1 MSKIMKAIIFDA
13 FGTLFQVTDGGSA
26 RSIMQIIMD
35 CGNVV
40 DEKAFMEEWKRYY
53 KKHTR
58 EGSVFKT
65 ERDIFIAR
73 IQMFFD
79 RYGIN
84 KSAKKAADSLL
95 ADALERKIYPETKA
109 VIEEL
114 KKKYL
119 VFIGSNTDN
128 AVLDSIMHKNDLIVH
143 KVYTSENLRCYK
155 PNPVFYLSILKKN
168 NLMAEEVLFVGDSVT
183 DDILGPKSI
192 GMKTIWI
199 DRNGVGG
206 EYGQNQTITD
216 LTGLLTEV

>member
-1 MSKIMKAIIFDA
+1 MQTVKTILFDA
-13 FGTLFQVTDGGSA
+13 FGTLFQTTDGGSA
-26 RSIMQIIMD
+26 RSILHMITN
-35 CGNVV
+35 CGGVV

-58 EGSVFKT
+58 EDSVFKT

-84 KSAKKAADSLL
+84 KSAQKAANSLL
-95 ADALERKIYPETKA
+95 ADALERKMYPEAKA

-114 KKKYL
+114 KKKYR

-128 AVLDSIMHKNDLIVH
+128 AVLDRVMHKNDIIVH

-155 PNPVFYLSILKKN
+155 PNPAFYTAILKEN
-168 NLMAEEVLFVGDSVT
+168 GLMPQDVLFVGDSIT
-183 DDILGPKSI
+183 DDIRGPQSMGI
-192 GMKTIWI
+192 KTVWI
-199 DRNGVGG
+199 DRKGVGG
-206 EYGQNQTITD
+206 EYGQDFTITD
-216 LTGLLTEV
+216 LSGLLTEV

>member
-1 MSKIMKAIIFDA
+1 MKAIIFDA
-13 FGTLFQVTDGGSA
+13 FGTLFQVTNGGSA
-26 RSIMQIIMD
+26 RSIIHIITD
-35 CGNVV
+35 CDGVV
-40 DEKAFMEEWKRYY
+40 DEKAFIEEWKWYY

-58 EGSVFKT
+58 EDSVFKT

-84 KSAKKAADSLL
+84 KSAEKAADSLL
-95 ADALERKIYPETKA
+95 ADAFERKIYPEAKA
-109 VIEEL
+109 VLEEL
-114 KKKYL
+114 KKNHM

-128 AVLDSIMHKNDLIVH
+128 DVLDSIKSKNDISVH

-155 PNPVFYLSILKKN
+155 PNPAFYLSILKRN
-168 NLMAEEVLFVGDSVT
+168 DLMAEEVLFVGDSVT

-192 GMKTIWI
+192 GIKTAWI

-206 EYGQNQTITD
+206 EYGQDYTITD
-216 LTGLLTEV
+216 LSGLLTEVL

>member
-1 MSKIMKAIIFDA
+1 MKAIIFDA
-13 FGTLFQVTDGGSA
+13 FGTLFQLTNGASA

-35 CGNVV
+35 SGSAV

-53 KKHTR
+53 KEHTR
-58 EGSVFKT
+58 KGSVFKT

-84 KSAKKAADSLL
+84 KSAEKAADYLL
-95 ADALERKIYPETKA
+95 ADALEREMYPEAKA

-114 KKKYL
+114 KKKYM

-128 AVLDSIMHKNDLIVH
+128 AVLDSIMRKNDIVVH

-155 PNPVFYLSILKKN
+155 PNPAFYLSILKDN
-168 NLMAEEVLFVGDSVT
+168 NLTAEEVLFVGDSVT
-183 DDILGPKSI
+183 DDILGPKAI
-192 GMKTIWI
+192 GIKTVWV

-206 EYGQNQTITD
+206 EYGQILTITN
-216 LTGLLTEV
+216 LSGLLTEV